1 MLENTIINFYDPI
14 KFQIQPPSYKNK
26 RRPKGKEKN
35 FVQTLKSQAKHDF
48 HREQQC
54 PAI

>member
-1 MLENTIINFYDPI
+1 MIQSNF
-14 KFQIQPPSYKNK
+14 KFNLLPNKNK
-26 RRPKGKEKN
+26 QRPKGKEKN

>member
-1 MLENTIINFYDPI
+1 MIQSNF
-14 KFQIQPPSYKNK
+14 KFNLLPNKNK